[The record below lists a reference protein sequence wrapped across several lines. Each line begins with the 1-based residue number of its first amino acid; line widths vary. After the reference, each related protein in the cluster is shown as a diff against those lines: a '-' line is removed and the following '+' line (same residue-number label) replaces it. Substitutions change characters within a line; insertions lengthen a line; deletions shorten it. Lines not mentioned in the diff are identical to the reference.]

1 MIKKSVN
8 MKNISVCLVG
18 DSKTGKTSFINYLL
32 DNKFNNF
39 SETTIGVTCYN
50 LSFKKEKIFWK
61 VYDTSGYS
69 DYITITRQYLKSKD
83 FYLLFFD
90 LGNRYTF
97 DNLEC
102 WINLIQNKT
111 NILLVGNK
119 CELFNQVSELEISK
133 ICSKYNLK
141 YVEISVK
148 VNLNIND
155 VVSFVNDFT
164 KHNLEN
170 KIFSDYDYL
179 KLEEENPVEK
189 CCGCIIL

>member
-1 MIKKSVN
+1 

-18 DSKTGKTSFINYLL
+18 DSKTGKTCLVNYLL

-90 LGNRYTF
+90 LGNKYTF
-97 DNLEC
+97 DNLEY
-102 WINLIQNKT
+102 WMSLIENKN

-119 CELFNQVSELEISK
+119 CELFNQVTKSEISK
-133 ICSKYNLK
+133 ICSRYNLK

-148 VNLNIND
+148 VNHNIND
-155 VVSFVNDFT
+155 VVSVINDF
-164 KHNLEN
+164 KNRNLQDN
-170 KIFSDYDYL
+170 IISDYDYL
-179 KLEEENPVEK
+179 KLDDENSVKK
-189 CCGCIIL
+189 CCECIIL